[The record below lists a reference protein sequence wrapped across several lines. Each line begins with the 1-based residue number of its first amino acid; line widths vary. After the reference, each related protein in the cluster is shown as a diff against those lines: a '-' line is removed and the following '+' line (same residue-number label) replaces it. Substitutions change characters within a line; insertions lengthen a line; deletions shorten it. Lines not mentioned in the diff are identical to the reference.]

1 LLDEPTRSLDPLAA
15 SRMRSFIGS
24 LAKKDPPVTI
34 LLTSHNLNEIEELCR
49 RIAIISH
56 GRIRELDTPD
66 HIRTLHRPRERV
78 RLVLDGISI
87 EGAVNALAPRLAEVE
102 VSQDGPK
109 TVVTFS
115 REVGDDRLDRGLRAV
130 LENGT
135 RVISCETERATL
147 LEVLEA
153 FEREESV
160 KGNGQ
165 L

>member
-1 LLDEPTRSLDPLAA
+1 
-15 SRMRSFIGS
+15 
-24 LAKKDPPVTI
+24 
-34 LLTSHNLNEIEELCR
+34 
-49 RIAIISH
+49 
-56 GRIRELDTPD
+56 
-66 HIRTLHRPRERV
+66 
-78 RLVLDGISI
+78 
-87 EGAVNALAPRLAEVE
+87 
-102 VSQDGPK
+102 
-109 TVVTFS
+109 
-115 REVGDDRLDRGLRAV
+115 V